1 MDNALKFQKE
11 YRKDDFDQS
20 KMDNAFNNMM
30 ISFEKLKEKSIGY
43 LIKEILLDVD
53 CEINKVGS
61 MEWLDGSISVVDNVR
76 LTLEDYI
83 RDYVYLKEINSDALK
98 VQLQRS
104 LCKSYITSIL
114 SKYTYL
120 IWKKL

>member
-61 MEWLDGSISVVDNVR
+61 IEWLDGSISVVDNVR

-83 RDYVYLKEINSDALK
+83 RDYVYLKEINADALK

-114 SKYTYL
+114 SKYL
-120 IWKKL
+120 ILKTLI